1 MKVKEII
8 KTLKDSYHPDTNLI
22 IDWADRE
29 QFNGDGET
37 TEEVWN
43 RAVELV
49 EEKDAGSLDADYIQD
64 FCYEAQ
70 EELYD
75 INKN

>member
-49 EEKDAGSLDADYIQD
+49 EEKDVGSLDADYIQD